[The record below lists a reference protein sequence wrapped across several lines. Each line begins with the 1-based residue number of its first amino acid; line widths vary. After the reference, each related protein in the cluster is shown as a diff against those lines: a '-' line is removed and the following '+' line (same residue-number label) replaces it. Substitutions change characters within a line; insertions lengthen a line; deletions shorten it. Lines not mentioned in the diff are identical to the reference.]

1 MSTTVRS
8 LVVRIT
14 ESLDTLPATERR
26 FAEAMLEFPGDLP
39 THTATELARKFNVS
53 NATVT
58 RLIRRLG
65 YASYND
71 ARRHVRVE
79 RQGGAPLVLRSH
91 AQADAQSL
99 QLHVDQWMNN
109 LAGTFNPLS
118 AETLERAAAAI
129 AGAQT
134 VWFAGFRANHCLASY
149 FRWQVLRVIGRA
161 VVIPGPGETLAEH
174 AATMSDQDML
184 VVFALRRTLAPSA
197 ALLRMAKKIGL
208 RSLCL
213 TDSDSTDTGPATWL
227 IRCHTHA
234 AGALD
239 SHVAVMALVHLLA
252 NRVLELSG
260 KTGRRRLSRIE
271 QVHELL
277 DAMA

>member
-14 ESLDTLPATERR
+14 ESLDALPATERR
-26 FAEAMLEFPGDLP
+26 FAEALLEFPGDLP

-53 NATVT
+53 NATIT

-79 RQGGAPLVLRSH
+79 QQGGAPLALRSH

-109 LAGTFNPLS
+109 LAGTFSPLS

-197 ALLRMAKKIGL
+197 ALLRMAKKIGV

-239 SHVAVMALVHLLA
+239 SHVAVMAVVHLLA

-271 QVHELL
+271 QAHELL

>member
-14 ESLDTLPATERR
+14 ESLDALPATERR
-26 FAEAMLEFPGDLP
+26 FADALLEFPGDLP

-53 NATVT
+53 NATIT

-79 RQGGAPLVLRSH
+79 QQGGAPLVLRSH

-197 ALLRMAKKIGL
+197 ALLRMAKKIGV

-239 SHVAVMALVHLLA
+239 SHVAVMAVVHLLA

-271 QVHELL
+271 QAHELL

>member
-14 ESLDTLPATERR
+14 ESLDALPATERR

-79 RQGGAPLVLRSH
+79 QQGGAPLVLRSH

-213 TDSDSTDTGPATWL
+213 TDSDSADTGPATWL

-271 QVHELL
+271 QAYELL
-277 DAMA
+277 DAMV

>member
-1 MSTTVRS
+1 MSTAARS
-8 LVVRIT
+8 LVVRLT
-14 ESLDTLPATERR
+14 DSLDALPATERR
-26 FAEAMLEFPGDLP
+26 FAEALLEYPGDLP
-39 THTATELARKFNVS
+39 THTATELARKFGVS

-65 YASYND
+65 YASYNE

-79 RQGGAPLVLRSH
+79 QQVGAPLVLRSH
-91 AQADAQSL
+91 AVADAQSM
-99 QLHVDQWMNN
+99 QLHVDQWLNN
-109 LAGTFNPLS
+109 LSGTFKLLP
-118 AETLERAAAAI
+118 AETIERSAAAMV
-129 AGAQT
+129 GAQT

-197 ALLRMAKKIGL
+197 ALLRQARKIGM

-213 TDSDSTDTGPATWL
+213 TDTDSSDTGPATWL

-260 KTGRRRLSRIE
+260 KAGRRRLSRIE
-271 QVHELL
+271 QAHELL